1 MLNRQKCLLWQDR
14 YYDAQSLK
22 NFPTDFDH
30 LVGDHYTKECHPSDF
45 LWRVKRPYYYYYYY
59 LIQFF
64 TVSEHT
70 FNLSQRT
77 SFFFPCKV
85 YYLVLFFI
93 F

>member
-45 LWRVKRPYYYYYYY
+45 LWRVKRPY
-59 LIQFF
+59 IFN
-64 TVSEHT
+64 TVFYS
-70 FNLSQRT
+70 LRT
-77 SFFFPCKV
+77 YFQSFAKNFFF
-85 YYLVLFFI
+85 LSL
-93 F
+93 

>member
-45 LWRVKRPYYYYYYY
+45 LWRVKRPY